1 MEFNLNPWWRI
12 DTYDDDSACGPMDL
26 DRIDIWGKNG
36 PAMIQLWPNG
46 STAEGWGRETFMT
59 EYNKGMFQPRRILY
73 GYNKQKWNYA
83 WIMRGTRVV
92 CVDIDGKNGG
102 FEHASE
108 LGFLPH
114 TAAEISKSGNGY
126 HLFYLTDD
134 IWDTTD
140 GFATYRDHIGIVQG
154 VDIRGTG
161 CVYHH
166 PGQRWNRRPLAQLP
180 QFLDER
186 LQQRARQQ
194 QLQTSNINKIL
205 ALDPEEVAIMHDEL
219 ISDLA
224 KPIPAGKRNNTLF
237 AIGQKMKQAQ
247 VPRWDELLQDRA
259 IQLGLDIDEAEKLV
273 ANVARYQ

>member
-1 MEFNLNPWWRI
+1 MEFNLDPWWRI
-12 DTYDDDSACGPMDL
+12 DTYEDASACGPLDL
-26 DRIDIWGKNG
+26 DRIDLWGKNG
-36 PAMIQLWPNG
+36 PALIQLWPNG
-46 STAEGWGRETFMT
+46 TTAEGWGRETFMT
-59 EYNKGMFQPRRILY
+59 EYNKDMFQPRRILY
-73 GYNKQKWNYA
+73 GYNRQKWNYA
-83 WIMRGTRVV
+83 WIMRGSRIV

-108 LGFLPH
+108 LGFLPP
-114 TAAEISKSGNGY
+114 TSAEISKSGNGY

-134 IWDTTD
+134 VWDPVD

-166 PGQRWNRRPLAQLP
+166 PGQRWNTRKPAQLP
-180 QFLDER
+180 QFLNER

-194 QLQTSNINKIL
+194 QLMASNITKKL
-205 ALDPEEVAIMHDEL
+205 ELDPEEVAIMHDEL

-237 AIGQKMKQAQ
+237 AIGQKMKLAQ
-247 VPRWDELLQDRA
+247 VPKWDTLLQDRA
-259 IQLGLDIDEAEKLV
+259 IELGLDINEAEKLV
-273 ANVARYQ
+273 ANVQRYQ